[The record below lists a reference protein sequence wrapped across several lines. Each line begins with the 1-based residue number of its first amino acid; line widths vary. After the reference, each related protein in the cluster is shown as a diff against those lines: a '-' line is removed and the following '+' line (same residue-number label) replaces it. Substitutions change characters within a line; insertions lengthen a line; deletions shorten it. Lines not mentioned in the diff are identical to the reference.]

1 MSDGLTKNAVNA
13 QSVLLIYP
21 PTPEPTFHCLFT
33 TTALITLLTLSICGN
48 FSQLALQYYSGR
60 LRVGTSDSSPNCTQ
74 LYIGIL
80 YIVQFFLSLS
90 LPSVIVDHLVQIWMF
105 GMITCASHFVLV
117 NVGRTASAWLIVL
130 LFYDQAVINGSPK
143 PSENKQRKIFLHS
156 ALFVVALCVISIFPV
171 FKYIKLV
178 EEVIQEDYA
187 NDMVIHIRT
196 FKCLTTFGRG
206 SQRLLINA
214 TAFFIDYVAPL
225 IMITILSLHLFWYS
239 KTHRVQAKVLTRK
252 MQNIRLM
259 TAAIFF
265 ACHAP
270 HWMAVGCVILSDYLE
285 FIPGS
290 WQTQFLGDAALFGP
304 YLMPAF
310 MWIPLSALSSAAHT
324 QTKFYNTS
332 ASTLTAPCLSNLYTG
347 LQIHVNSS
355 PTDSSCSL
363 LRHIEPK
370 DRTLSLTHLHKDA
383 KKSFARPLRYMRM
396 QSANTMKS
404 IRQQNIMSLR
414 NGQSNG
420 NHANDSVS
428 PIPTKYEK
436 VNQLTRMI
444 TVDVTTV

>member
-1 MSDGLTKNAVNA
+1 MSESVPKSPSNA
-13 QSVLLIYP
+13 QVLLIYP

-48 FSQLALQYYSGR
+48 FSQLALQYYSRR
-60 LRVGTSDSSPNCTQ
+60 LRVGNSDSSPNCTQ

-80 YIVQFFLSLS
+80 YIIQFFFALS

-105 GMITCASHFVLV
+105 GMITCASHFVLI

-143 PSENKQRKIFLHS
+143 PSENKQRKIFFHS
-156 ALFVVALCVISIFPV
+156 ALFVIALCAISIFPV

-187 NDMVIHIRT
+187 KDVVIHIRT

-225 IMITILSLHLFWYS
+225 AMITVLSLHLFWYS

-252 MQNIRLM
+252 MQNIRL
-259 TAAIFF
+259 TIAVLFF

-270 HWMAVGCVILSDYLE
+270 HWMAVGCVILSDYLD
-285 FIPGS
+285 FNPAG

-310 MWIPLSALSSAAHT
+310 MWIPLSALSTAAQT

-332 ASTLTAPCLSNLYTG
+332 ASTLTAPCMSNLYTG
-347 LQIHVNSS
+347 IHITAVNNTPSDSSNSS
-355 PTDSSCSL
+355 LLKQESRERTVSL
-363 LRHIEPK
+363 GQ
-370 DRTLSLTHLHKDA
+370 LHKG
-383 KKSFARPLRYMRM
+383 KNVQPLKYVRM
-396 QSANTMKS
+396 QSLTTMKS
-404 IRQQNIMSLR
+404 IRQQNTYS
-414 NGQSNG
+414 QSKNVYPVKNTTNG
-420 NHANDSVS
+420 NKLHH
-428 PIPTKYEK
+428 
-436 VNQLTRMI
+436 LTRML
-444 TVDVTTV
+444 TVDVSNI